1 MLLVYSL
8 DVKTSEGR
16 TNILVVHELSYRDS
30 PVFEFHEFS
39 EAFQAVGFD
48 VLIVDLKDKRKAGYQ
63 KKMTPVGV
71 RKERMRSREGTINV
85 WTPFVGAPKDFLRP
99 IAVLSHIMTL
109 FLAIKQFRPAVIF
122 SYSVPTSG
130 LTVAILGKVF
140 RIPVVHRSIDVS
152 HLLRPG
158 VFSPIVKISEKLTFQ
173 FSDYVSTHNQALA
186 DYAIRNGANAD
197 RVFIHY
203 PPVDLEHFSNLDRA
217 SLITSPRIIF
227 VGTLFEFCGLDK
239 VIDSAKS
246 LTETNRDWKLRIVG
260 DGPVKKKLQAQVSNA
275 GLSGLIEFRGWVDYQ
290 ALPDEL
296 RWANVAINSFE
307 KNLLTDC
314 ALPQKAVQYLASG
327 LNVVSTNLHGSR
339 TELENFRGVF
349 FVDSPSKVLDS
360 AISAAGIGTPTSND
374 VVEQQFG
381 HDAAIRTIVGF
392 ISKVSV

>member
-8 DVKTSEGR
+8 DVETSEGR
-16 TNILVVHELSYRDS
+16 TKVLVVHELSYRDS

-48 VLIVDLKDKRKAGYQ
+48 VLVVDLKDKRKAGY
-63 KKMTPVGV
+63 KKKKTPVGA

-85 WTPFVGAPKDFLRP
+85 WTPYVGAPKDFLRP
-99 IAVLSHIMTL
+99 IAVFTHMMTL
-109 FLAIKQFRPAVIF
+109 FLAIRQFRPSVIF

-130 LTVAILGKVF
+130 PTVAILGRVF

-152 HLLRPG
+152 HLLRPR
-158 VFSPIVKISEKLTFQ
+158 VFSSIVKCAEKLTFR
-173 FSDYVSTHNQALA
+173 FSDYVSTHNRALA
-186 DYAIRNGANAD
+186 DYAIRNGSNAD

-203 PPVDLEHFSNLDRA
+203 PPVDLGHFSNLDRA
-217 SLITSPRIIF
+217 PVITSPRIIF

-246 LTETNRDWKLRIVG
+246 LADTNRDWKLRIVG
-260 DGPVKKKLQAQVSNA
+260 DGPAKKKLQAQVSNA
-275 GLSGLIEFRGWVDYQ
+275 GLSGLIEFRGWVDYK

-327 LNVVSTNLHGSR
+327 LNVVSTNLYGSR
-339 TELENFRGVF
+339 TELSNFQGMF
-349 FVDSPSKVLDS
+349 FVDSPSKVLES
-360 AISAAGIGTPTSND
+360 AISTAEIDNPTSKD
-374 VVEQQFG
+374 MVEQQFG
-381 HDAAIRTIVGF
+381 YDAAIRTIVGF